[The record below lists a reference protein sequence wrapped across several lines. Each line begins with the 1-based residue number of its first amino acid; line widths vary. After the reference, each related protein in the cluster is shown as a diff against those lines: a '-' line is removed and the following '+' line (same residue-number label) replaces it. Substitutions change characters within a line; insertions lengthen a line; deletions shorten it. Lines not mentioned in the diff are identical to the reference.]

1 MSERRR
7 PARISSPAN
16 LLGIARI
23 LATPVVIALILI
35 AGPGMGIAAFV
46 LFCLAA
52 FTDFLDGW
60 VARARGEVSP
70 LGVFMDLTA
79 DKVLVGGVLI
89 AMVEVD
95 LLPTWIVA
103 TILVRELVI
112 AGVRQMAA
120 SENVVIPARALGKA
134 KTLTTLVGM
143 AILLL
148 AYDATTGGPLATT
161 GIGLPAQIV
170 GGWVM
175 VFATRAHGRVRV
187 GLPARR
193 AAAAPR
199 RAGVNVSAE
208 VDVVVIGGGATG
220 AGVLRD
226 LAMRGLRALLVER
239 GDFASGTSGRYHG
252 LLHSGARYVE
262 SDPISARHCI
272 QENGVLRRIAPATI
286 EPTGGLF
293 VATPDDPDDY
303 VERFPAACAAAGI
316 EAEPVRA
323 RPALRRRAAPQPPD
337 PRRVPGARRLARA
350 LGARRREPRQRAGA
364 RRGGATLPGRHRLRA
379 CGRWCS
385 QRGPPARRAQ
395 RRGDRDRLPRGRLR
409 RRRVG
414 RQGGRARR
422 RAGSQ

>member
-7 PARISSPAN
+7 PARISSLAN

-143 AILLL
+143 AVLLL
-148 AYDATTGGPLATT
+148 AYDATTGGPLAPT
-161 GIGLPAQIV
+161 GIGLAAEIV
-170 GGWVM
+170 GGWLM
-175 VFATRAHGRVRV
+175 VIATVLTVVSGWDYLRGA
-187 GLPARR
+187 LPL
-193 AAAAPR
+193 
-199 RAGVNVSAE
+199 
-208 VDVVVIGGGATG
+208 
-220 AGVLRD
+220 LR
-226 LAMRGLRALLVER
+226 GER
-239 GDFASGTSGRYHG
+239 G
-252 LLHSGARYVE
+252 
-262 SDPISARHCI
+262 
-272 QENGVLRRIAPATI
+272 
-286 EPTGGLF
+286 
-293 VATPDDPDDY
+293 
-303 VERFPAACAAAGI
+303 
-316 EAEPVRA
+316 
-323 RPALRRRAAPQPPD
+323 
-337 PRRVPGARRLARA
+337 
-350 LGARRREPRQRAGA
+350 
-364 RRGGATLPGRHRLRA
+364 
-379 CGRWCS
+379 
-385 QRGPPARRAQ
+385 
-395 RRGDRDRLPRGRLR
+395 
-409 RRRVG
+409 
-414 RQGGRARR
+414 
-422 RAGSQ
+422 